1 MQRKGPLPGKIFAW
15 CILQRRFAG
24 HFEYMESISCQNQL
38 ILDAWRRYLAT
49 KGRFYRLRLL
59 RECIRVIFCQEC
71 GSSSDRSALRRRFVQ
86 RARLRLSEMS
96 LENASSRNVAL
107 RLFGNAL
114 QRCFV
119 WGPSSAQ
126 ANERWLLRCSAHVGL
141 PLRCRG
147 ALGDAVLRSFG
158 CWMSPLMR
166 WRWSGRS
173 MSGCR
178 YRCRCGRGCRCC
190 PRRCRVLAGDSDY
203 RVLHGVDVLLGHRM
217 PKGVDVLG
225 HCVKRGVGEWLGN
238 HVNQGFGGRRH
249 HGVSALRALAAAMRI
264 AQKRNRPPQNGAGRD
279 DGSSQ
284 CSLL

>member
-1 MQRKGPLPGKIFAW
+1 MKR
-15 CILQRRFAG
+15 
-24 HFEYMESISCQNQL
+24 
-38 ILDAWRRYLAT
+38 
-49 KGRFYRLRLL
+49 RFYRPRLL
-59 RECIRVIFCQEC
+59 REYIRAIFCQEC
-71 GSSSDRSALRRRFVQ
+71 GLSSAWSAPRGRFIQ
-86 RARLRLSEMS
+86 RARLCLSEMS

-107 RLFGNAL
+107 RLFGNTL

-119 WGPSSAQ
+119 RGPSSAQ
-126 ANERWLLRCSAHVGL
+126 ANERWLLRCSAHIGL

-166 WRWSGRS
+166 WRRSGRS
-173 MSGCR
+173 MSG

-203 RVLHGVDVLLGHRM
+203 RVLHGVDVLLDHRV
-217 PKGVDVLG
+217 PKGV
-225 HCVKRGVGEWLGN
+225 GERLGN

-249 HGVSALRALAAAMRI
+249 CGVSALRALTAAMCI
-264 AQKRNRPPQNGAGRD
+264 ARKRNRSPQNGAGRD

-284 CSLL
+284 RPLL

>member
-59 RECIRVIFCQEC
+59 RECIRAIFCQEC

-107 RLFGNAL
+107 RLFGNTL

-119 WGPSSAQ
+119 RGPSSAQ

-166 WRWSGRS
+166 WRRSGRS
-173 MSGCR
+173 MSG

-190 PRRCRVLAGDSDY
+190 PPRRCRVLAGDSDY
-203 RVLHGVDVLLGHRM
+203 RVLHGVDVLLDHRV
-217 PKGVDVLG
+217 PKGV
-225 HCVKRGVGEWLGN
+225 GERLGN
-238 HVNQGFGGRRH
+238 HVNQGFGGRYRH
-249 HGVSALRALAAAMRI
+249 GAPGV
-264 AQKRNRPPQNGAGRD
+264 AGV
-279 DGSSQ
+279 DGSDAYRAEAEPFTAKRSGTGWWVFPM
-284 CSLL
+284 LFIVIKWLP

>member
-59 RECIRVIFCQEC
+59 RECIRAIFCQEC

-119 WGPSSAQ
+119 RGPSSAQ
-126 ANERWLLRCSAHVGL
+126 ANERWLLRCPAHVGL

-166 WRWSGRS
+166 WRRSRRS
-173 MSGCR
+173 MS
-178 YRCRCGRGCRCC
+178 RCRCGCGCGRGCRCC
-190 PRRCRVLAGDSDY
+190 PPVLRGFGGRLAH
-203 RVLHGVDVLLGHRM
+203 RVLHGVDVLFGHR
-217 PKGVDVLG
+217 
-225 HCVKRGVGEWLGN
+225 
-238 HVNQGFGGRRH
+238 
-249 HGVSALRALAAAMRI
+249 ALRALAS
-264 AQKRNRPPQNGAGRD
+264 
-279 DGSSQ
+279 GSATM
-284 CSLL
+284 

>member
-59 RECIRVIFCQEC
+59 QECIRVIFCQEFT
-71 GSSSDRSALRRRFVQ
+71 SSSVRKCSSKMLRR
-86 RARLRLSEMS
+86 
-96 LENASSRNVAL
+96 
-107 RLFGNAL
+107 
-114 QRCFV
+114 
-119 WGPSSAQ
+119 GPSSAQ
-126 ANERWLLRCSAHVGL
+126 ANERWLVRCSAHVGL

-178 YRCRCGRGCRCC
+178 YRCRCRCGCRCC
-190 PRRCRVLAGDSDY
+190 PGAAGFWQATPIIACC
-203 RVLHGVDVLLGHRM
+203 M
-217 PKGVDVLG
+217 
-225 HCVKRGVGEWLGN
+225 
-238 HVNQGFGGRRH
+238 
-249 HGVSALRALAAAMRI
+249 ALT
-264 AQKRNRPPQNGAGRD
+264 
-279 DGSSQ
+279 
-284 CSLL
+284 CC

>member
-1 MQRKGPLPGKIFAW
+1 
-15 CILQRRFAG
+15 
-24 HFEYMESISCQNQL
+24 
-38 ILDAWRRYLAT
+38 
-49 KGRFYRLRLL
+49 
-59 RECIRVIFCQEC
+59 
-71 GSSSDRSALRRRFVQ
+71 
-86 RARLRLSEMS
+86 MS
-96 LENASSRNVAL
+96 LENVSSRNAAP

-114 QRCFV
+114 QRCFAQ
-119 WGPSSAQ
+119 GLSAAQ

-166 WRWSGRS
+166 WRRSGWS

-203 RVLHGVDVLLGHRM
+203 RVLHGVDVLLDHRV
-217 PKGVDVLG
+217 PKGV
-225 HCVKRGVGEWLGN
+225 GERLGN

-249 HGVSALRALAAAMRI
+249 CGVSALRALTAAMRI
-264 AQKRNRPPQNGAGRD
+264 ARKRNRSPQNGAGRD

-284 CSLL
+284 RSLL

>member
-1 MQRKGPLPGKIFAW
+1 MHGEQILPKLAHFGCIAAISCHEGVFLPLGVLLGMHQGDILPG
-15 CILQRRFAG
+15 
-24 HFEYMESISCQNQL
+24 
-38 ILDAWRRYLAT
+38 
-49 KGRFYRLRLL
+49 
-59 RECIRVIFCQEC
+59 IRPP
-71 GSSSDRSALRRRFVQ
+71 SSARSAPRGCFIQ

-119 WGPSSAQ
+119 RGPSSAQ
-126 ANERWLLRCSAHVGL
+126 SNERWLLRCSAHVGL

-166 WRWSGRS
+166 WRRSRRS

-178 YRCRCGRGCRCC
+178 YRCRCGRGCHCC
-190 PRRCRVLAGDSDY
+190 PGAAGFGGRLGHCVLYS
-203 RVLHGVDVLLGHRM
+203 VDVLLGRH
-217 PKGVDVLG
+217 
-225 HCVKRGVGEWLGN
+225 VKW
-238 HVNQGFGGRRH
+238 GFVERRRH
-249 HGVSALRALAAAMRI
+249 GASSLRALAAAMRI
-264 AQKRNRPPQNGAGRD
+264 ARKRNRSPQNGAGRD